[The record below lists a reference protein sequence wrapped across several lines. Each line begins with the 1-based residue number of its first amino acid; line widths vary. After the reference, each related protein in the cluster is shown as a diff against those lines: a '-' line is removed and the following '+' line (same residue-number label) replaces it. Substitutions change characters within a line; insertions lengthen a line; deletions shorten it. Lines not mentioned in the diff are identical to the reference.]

1 MECIFLAPYKRGEKP
16 DPAPVHW
23 LTDDENFS
31 DAPELDTLGKVFDQD
46 VFNMGKVQLGLE
58 TTQKTGWCLVI
69 IKNQSEMVAHKLSEC
84 AEKRNNVTWIS
95 APVHKA
101 LYVKNGDGNIEVTDG
116 DLKVHSG
123 GTARG

>member
-1 MECIFLAPYKRGEKP
+1 MECIFLAPYKKGQKP

-58 TTQKTGWCLVI
+58 TTQKTGIVLSNYQESKVRWLH
-69 IKNQSEMVAHKLSEC
+69 HKLSEWC
-84 AEKRNNVTWIS
+84 GEEK
-95 APVHKA
+95 
-101 LYVKNGDGNIEVTDG
+101 
-116 DLKVHSG
+116 
-123 GTARG
+123 

>member
-1 MECIFLAPYKRGEKP
+1 MITHCFPTFTLGVHLTESFIDSDQMGMIIGVQSWNAFFLAPYKRGEKP

-58 TTQKTGWCLVI
+58 TTQKTGVVLSNYQESKVRWLH
-69 IKNQSEMVAHKLSEC
+69 HKLSEWC
-84 AEKRNNVTWIS
+84 EEEK
-95 APVHKA
+95 
-101 LYVKNGDGNIEVTDG
+101 
-116 DLKVHSG
+116 
-123 GTARG
+123 